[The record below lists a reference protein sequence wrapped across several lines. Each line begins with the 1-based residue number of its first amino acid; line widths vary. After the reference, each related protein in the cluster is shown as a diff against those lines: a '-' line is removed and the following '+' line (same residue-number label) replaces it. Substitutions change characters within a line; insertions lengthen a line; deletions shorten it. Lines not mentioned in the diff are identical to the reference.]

1 VDSKMQALLDSIPD
15 SPTRSRLE
23 PYRELIRA
31 LRQKRKSFAEIAQIL
46 HLNYNVRID
55 PSNIH
60 RFVKVRSK
68 KPDVELLAPQPP
80 NMPSSPTIRN
90 QSPGGNAAPKKRFH
104 YDPEQG
110 LTLSDQDLN
119 LKPSRD

>member
-1 VDSKMQALLDSIPD
+1 MDSKMQTLLDSIPD

-31 LRQKRKSFAEIAQIL
+31 LRQKRKTFTEIAQIL
-46 HLNYNVRID
+46 LLNYNVRID

-68 KPDVELLAPQPP
+68 QSRLEPAPPPP
-80 NMPSSPTIRN
+80 NVPSSPNIVT
-90 QSPGGNAAPKKRFH
+90 QSAGGNAEPKKRFH
-104 YDPEQG
+104 YDPEEG
-110 LTLSDQDLN
+110 LTLPGEALN
-119 LKPSRD
+119 LKPRKD